1 MILYHTFEEHTQLP
15 ASIIQEVNFFKNNKF
30 QDRNLETYNNSKFK
44 FDGYT
49 TRILTKNGK
58 QYPTTKT
65 QRIALGADS
74 QQWFKD
80 NICSSWTECSFSLT
94 SPISESHGPHT
105 DVTRLWLLMY
115 IIETGGDDVTNCFW
129 KEKGKELLRPG
140 VESITVCDY
149 NDLELVAETKFASN
163 KWALINTKVLH
174 SVENIKQPR
183 ISIHIGMNDLSALN
197 TSFAQS
203 LNIRT

>member
-1 MILYHTFEEHTQLP
+1 
-15 ASIIQEVNFFKNNKF
+15 
-30 QDRNLETYNNSKFK
+30 
-44 FDGYT
+44 
-49 TRILTKNGK
+49 
-58 QYPTTKT
+58 
-65 QRIALGADS
+65 
-74 QQWFKD
+74 
-80 NICSSWTECSFSLT
+80 
-94 SPISESHGPHT
+94 
-105 DVTRLWLLMY
+105 MY

-140 VESITVCDY
+140 VESITACDY